1 MELLF
6 ERCGLRTPRSEIAMM
21 LDQSAIESLKKL
33 RSELFE
39 MSKHRDLT
47 DKRDVLVK

>member
-1 MELLF
+1 
-6 ERCGLRTPRSEIAMM
+6 MM

-39 MSKHRDLT
+39 MSKQRDLT
-47 DKRDVLVK
+47 GVLVMRRIAQKTH

>member
-1 MELLF
+1 
-6 ERCGLRTPRSEIAMM
+6 MM

-39 MSKHRDLT
+39 MRDLT
-47 DKRDVLVK
+47 DKRDVLYSHEKK

>member
-6 ERCGLRTPRSEIAMM
+6 ERCGLSLCTSRSEIAMM

-39 MSKHRDLT
+39 MSKQRSDG
-47 DKRDVLVK
+47 